1 MSKKRFNYVDLDM
14 PWFQGMLNSKV
25 LNMKSK
31 SGDYL
36 NDYYKSL
43 DAMRGNAVNAT
54 NKDVRQGKAFSQV
67 DAMKAQMEYA
77 STLEERAY
85 NEYLYNQY
93 ESPAAM
99 VKQYDEAGLNPMMLA
114 GGSSV
119 GGSVNATSNN
129 SMTLGR
135 GTESARG
142 LDIMGMILN
151 AVMGAAGQVANFKNA
166 ESQRISA
173 DANANKAA
181 SDVAVNQAQEDKIRA
196 EERGIVLDN
205 QRKEQE
211 LPYVEKMLEVNYQ
224 LLSANLNR
232 QEFENDLRFKY
243 GEIMTQKELEEVS
256 SKIKVNEAT
265 ADKLRADISN
275 ETRMTNAQIEKINHE
290 VNLIDQECI
299 TQSEE
304 AAFKRAETQLKELV
318 KTDQEL
324 AIKAEQLCQTYGI
337 RTDMPDLVY
346 QALGALAAY
355 ESGEMSKLEF
365 DCMMGTLNS
374 KSVQRGKGDRAQKW
388 ISTTVGVG
396 GTLVAAYLG
405 AKGGKSPSSQPT
417 YTPVPKGTSY
427 QSSGPLSNATV
438 TY

>member
-1 MSKKRFNYVDLDM
+1 MSKKRLNYDFDT
-14 PWFQGMLNSKV
+14 PWFDGVFNSKV

-36 NDYYKSL
+36 NDYAQAL

-54 NKDVRQGKAFSQV
+54 NMAVRKGKAFSQV

-99 VKQYDEAGLNPMMLA
+99 VKQYDEAGLNGMLLA
-114 GGSSV
+114 GGNSV
-119 GGSVNATSNN
+119 GGSVNATSGN
-129 SMTLGR
+129 SMSLGR
-135 GTESARG
+135 GNESARG

-196 EERGIVLDN
+196 EERGIDLDN

-211 LPYVEKMLEVNYQ
+211 LPYVQKMLEVNYQ
-224 LLSANLNR
+224 LLSTNLDR
-232 QEFENDLRFKY
+232 QEFENELRYKY
-243 GEIMTQKELEEVS
+243 GEIMTQKEFEEIS

-275 ETRMTNAQIEKINHE
+275 ETRMTNAQIEKISHE

-304 AAFKRAETQLKELV
+304 AAFKRAETALKELV
-318 KTDQEL
+318 TTDQEL
-324 AIKAEQLCQTYGI
+324 AIKAEKLCQTYGI

-346 QALGALAAY
+346 QALGAQAAY

-365 DCMMGTLNS
+365 DCMMGTLNT

-405 AKGGKSPSSQPT
+405 AKGGKGPSSQPT

>member
-1 MSKKRFNYVDLDM
+1 MSKKRLNYDFDT
-14 PWFQGMLNSKV
+14 PWFDGVFNSKV
-25 LNMKSK
+25 FNMKSK

-36 NDYYKSL
+36 NDYAQAL

-54 NKDVRQGKAFSQV
+54 NMAVRKGKAFSQV

-99 VKQYDEAGLNPMMLA
+99 VKQYDEAGLNGMLLA
-114 GGSSV
+114 GGNSV
-119 GGSVNATSNN
+119 GGSVNATSGN
-129 SMTLGR
+129 SMSLGR
-135 GTESARG
+135 GTDSARG
-142 LDIMGMILN
+142 LDIMSMILS

-166 ESQRISA
+166 ESQRIT
-173 DANANKAA
+173 ANANSAKSA

-196 EERGIVLDN
+196 EERGIELDN
-205 QRKEQE
+205 QRKSQE

-224 LLSANLNR
+224 LLSTNLDR
-232 QEFENDLRFKY
+232 QEFENELRFKY
-243 GEIMTQKELEEVS
+243 GEIMTQKEFEEIS

-265 ADKLRADISN
+265 ADKLRSDIFN
-275 ETRMTNAQIEKINHE
+275 ETRMTSAQIEKINHE

-304 AAFKRAETQLKELV
+304 AAFKRAETALKELV

-324 AIKAEQLCQTYGI
+324 AIKAEKLCQTYGI

-365 DCMMGTLNS
+365 DCMMGTLNT

-405 AKGGKSPSSQPT
+405 AKGGKGPSSNPT

>member
-1 MSKKRFNYVDLDM
+1 MSKKRLNYDYIPDNA
-14 PWFQGMLNSKV
+14 WFQGMLNANP
-25 LNMKSK
+25 LNMKSG
-31 SGDYL
+31 SYL
-36 NDYYKSL
+36 NDYVQSL
-43 DAMRGNAVNAT
+43 DAMRANALNAT
-54 NKDVRQGKAFSQV
+54 NLAVRRGKAFSQV

-85 NEYLYNQY
+85 NEYLYNTY

-99 VKQYDEAGLNPMMLA
+99 VKQYDEAGLNGMLLA
-114 GGSSV
+114 GGNSV
-119 GGSVNATSNN
+119 GGSVNATSGN
-129 SMTLGR
+129 SMSLGR
-135 GTESARG
+135 GTDSARG

-166 ESQRISA
+166 ESQRITA
-173 DANANKAA
+173 DAGAAKSA
-181 SDVAVNQAQEDKIRA
+181 SDVAVNQAEEDKIRT
-196 EERGIVLDN
+196 EQRGIELDN

-211 LPYVEKMLEVNYQ
+211 LPYVEKMLAVNYQ
-224 LLSANLNR
+224 LLSTNLDR
-232 QEFENDLRFKY
+232 QEFENELRYKY
-243 GEIMTQKELEEVS
+243 GDIMTQKEFEEIS

-275 ETRMTNAQIEKINHE
+275 ETRMTNAQIEKIRHE

-324 AIKAEQLCQTYGI
+324 ANKAEQLCQTYGI

-346 QALGALAAY
+346 QALGAQAAY

-365 DCMMGTLNS
+365 DCMMGTLNT

-396 GTLVAAYLG
+396 GTLAAAYLG

-417 YTPVPKGTSY
+417 YTPVPDGTSY
-427 QSSGPLSNATV
+427 HSSGPLSNATV